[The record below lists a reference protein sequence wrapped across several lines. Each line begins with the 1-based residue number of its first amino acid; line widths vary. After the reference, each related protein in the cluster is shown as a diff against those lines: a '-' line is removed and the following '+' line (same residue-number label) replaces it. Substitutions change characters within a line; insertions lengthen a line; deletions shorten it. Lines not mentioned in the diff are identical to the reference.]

1 MFDALD
7 SDDSNEVVTLKE
19 FAQFARSAELPADF
33 PKPKPKLVVVKRPKS
48 APAVR
53 RRIRT
58 LSIQQS
64 ERAAHPATRKKAIQ
78 LLQALHRTVS
88 TTDAQLRFGNPPQTR
103 DRLVSRLGAPPN
115 QLAPARLWHKI
126 AKFGV
131 VDRDEL
137 SRRVRE
143 LLGATCLILMSAC
156 LYECCDLEQ
165 RGVVTLQDFAHCAPR
180 RFNDITAAAPAA
192 APQEDL
198 RRDRARAAEA
208 DGGGGSAATDVRQ
221 DGPHGARRRRGAL
234 RALASTI
241 QRESEQH
248 EGQLCAHVPQA
259 RRARARPPRP
269 E

>member
-1 MFDALD
+1 MLASRKFSRISRAT
-7 SDDSNEVVTLKE
+7 SVASARPGPAAPAPRPTCRTTTQVVQFTSELLTHPTKTLLIL
-19 FAQFARSAELPADF
+19 SAEAAASPAQ
-33 PKPKPKLVVVKRPKS
+33 RPRS

-115 QLAPARLWHKI
+115 QLTPARLWHKI

-143 LLGATCLILMSAC
+143 LL
-156 LYECCDLEQ
+156 
-165 RGVVTLQDFAHCAPR
+165 FHW
-180 RFNDITAAAPAA
+180 
-192 APQEDL
+192 
-198 RRDRARAAEA
+198 
-208 DGGGGSAATDVRQ
+208 
-221 DGPHGARRRRGAL
+221 
-234 RALASTI
+234 
-241 QRESEQH
+241 
-248 EGQLCAHVPQA
+248 
-259 RRARARPPRP
+259 
-269 E
+269 